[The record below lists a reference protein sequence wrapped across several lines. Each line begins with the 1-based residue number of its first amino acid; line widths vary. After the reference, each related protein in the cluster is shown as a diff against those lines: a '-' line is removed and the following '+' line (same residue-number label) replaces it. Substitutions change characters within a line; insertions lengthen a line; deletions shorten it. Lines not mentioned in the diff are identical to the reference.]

1 MAGMLEGKVI
11 LVTGSTT
18 GIGEATARRCVAEG
32 AQVMV
37 HGRDEER
44 AKALVADL
52 GEAAAYVIGD
62 LGDPDV
68 CDHVVDATVERFGRL
83 DGISNNAALTWRA
96 RIDETDAKT
105 FDRMI
110 NVNLRAPL
118 LIIRRALPTFRKQGA
133 GTVVNIGS
141 VNALAGAAYLT
152 PYSASKGGLATL
164 SRNLANSLAEEH
176 VRVNHL
182 NVGWVTSPNEIALQ
196 ESEGRP
202 KGWEKNVS
210 SVYAPSGRLL
220 IPDEVAAH
228 VVFWLSDMSK
238 PVSGASYEVEQY
250 SVIGRNRN
258 TNDPTISAV

>member
-18 GIGEATARRCVAEG
+18 GIGEATARRCIADG

-44 AKALVADL
+44 ARALVADL
-52 GEAAAYVIGD
+52 GERAVYV
-62 LGDPDV
+62 LGDVGDPAV
-68 CDHVVDATVERFGRL
+68 CEHIVDATVERFGRL
-83 DGISNNAALTWRA
+83 DGIANNAALTWRS
-96 RIDETDAKT
+96 RIDETDAEK

-110 NVNLRAPL
+110 SVNTRAPL
-118 LIIRRALPTFRKQGA
+118 LIIRRAMPTFRKQGGGA
-133 GTVVNIGS
+133 VVNIGS
-141 VNALAGAAYLT
+141 VNALAGAAYLL
-152 PYSASKGGLATL
+152 PYSVSKGGLATM

-210 SVYAPSGRLL
+210 ATYAPSGRLL

-238 PVSGASYEVEQY
+238 PVSGAVYEVEQY

-258 TNDPTISAV
+258 TNEPSIAG